1 MKFAFIHPSPD
12 SETPGPDRGKAPASW
27 PPLGILYIASF
38 LRENGV
44 DVSVLDQAA
53 TNLSLNE
60 TVGWIKRQDPDVLGI
75 STLNNSGLTAAR
87 ISREIKFINP
97 DTLVVWGNILASF
110 NATRIL
116 QQHPF
121 VDVVVRGEG
130 ELSSLDIARYMEKGG
145 DLESVHGITFR
156 KNGHVISTEDR
167 PLLKDV
173 DSLPLP
179 ARDLLDADYHS
190 AIFGVQVAPKRFT
203 TVVSSR
209 GCPYRCRFCG
219 GSKLFHNVWR
229 PRSVKNIVDELSL
242 LLDEGYRQ
250 LLFVD
255 DNFTLS
261 QERVENLCKLIRQE
275 RLDLEW
281 FCDSRVDRCS
291 SQMLKEMVRSGCKML
306 YLGIESANQRILDY
320 YKKRI
325 TPQQS
330 ERAVQAARDAGIDVI
345 VGSFIVGA
353 PDETRE
359 EILNTLRFAH
369 HLDIDIAQF
378 NILRVFPGTQ
388 IWDELKDKNLIDE
401 DRYWETGVYVPD
413 ICFSTQST
421 EEIKRLISELFKNF
435 YLRPSFILKQGI
447 RTLTSSYRLHVIAS
461 NLRSVGTVIEG
472 FNQAAVAY

>member
-1 MKFAFIHPSPD
+1 MKFAFIHPRPD
-12 SETPGPDRGKAPASW
+12 LETPAPDKEKAPASW

-38 LRENGV
+38 LREHRI

-53 TNLSLNE
+53 SPLSLSE
-60 TVGWIKRQDPDVLGI
+60 TVEWVKRRDPDILGI

-87 ISREIKFINP
+87 ISREVKSINP
-97 DTLVVWGNILASF
+97 DVIVVWGNVLASF
-110 NATRIL
+110 NPERIL
-116 QQHPF
+116 RKHPF
-121 VDVVVRGEG
+121 VDIVVRGEG
-130 ELSSLDIARYMEKGG
+130 ELASLEIATCMERGN
-145 DLESVHGITFR
+145 DLESVRGITFR
-156 KNGHVISTEDR
+156 KNGHAISTENR

-179 ARDLLDADYHS
+179 ARDLLDAEYHS
-190 AIFGVQVAPKRFT
+190 AIFGVRVAPKRFT

-219 GSKLFHNVWR
+219 GSRLFHNVWR
-229 PRSVKNIVDELSL
+229 PRSVDSIMDELTL
-242 LLDEGYRQ
+242 LVDEGYRQ

-261 QERVENLCKLIRQE
+261 QGRVEDLCRRIRRE

-291 SQMLKEMVRSGCKML
+291 SQMLKEMARSGCKML
-306 YLGIESANQRILDY
+306 YLGIESANQRVLDY
-320 YKKRI
+320 YNKRI
-325 TPQQS
+325 TPHQS
-330 ERAVQAARDAGIDVI
+330 EGAVQAARDAGIDVI

-378 NILRVFPGTQ
+378 NILRVFPGTE
-388 IWDELKDKNLIDE
+388 IWDELRDKGLIDE

-413 ICFSTQST
+413 ICFTAQSA
-421 EEIKRLISELFKNF
+421 EEIKRLISNVFRDF
-435 YLRPSFILKQGI
+435 YLRPRFVLRQGI
-447 RTLTSSYRLHVIAS
+447 RTLTSRYRLHVIAS
-461 NLRSVGTVIEG
+461 NLRSVSAVREG